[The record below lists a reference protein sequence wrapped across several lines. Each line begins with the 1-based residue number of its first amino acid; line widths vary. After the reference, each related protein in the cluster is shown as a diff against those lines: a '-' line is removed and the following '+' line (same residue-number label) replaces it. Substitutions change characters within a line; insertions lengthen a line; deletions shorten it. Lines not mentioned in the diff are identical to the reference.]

1 MIEEA
6 VIYAHDQAIQGN
18 EEEQQQSYLHRFLR
32 LSLDLMDLAV
42 SKNFAEF
49 IPLVRDN
56 LHKVQTRFF
65 KVIQKKE

>member
-6 VIYAHDQAIQGN
+6 VIYSHDQAIQGGSN
-18 EEEQQQSYLHRFLR
+18 GGGEDDYLLRFLR
-32 LSLDLMDLAV
+32 LALDFMDLAV

-56 LHKVQTRFF
+56 LKKVQ
-65 KVIQKKE
+65 

>member
-6 VIYAHDQAIQGN
+6 VIYSHDQAIQGGSN
-18 EEEQQQSYLHRFLR
+18 NSGGEDDYLLRFLR
-32 LSLDLMDLAV
+32 LALDFMDLAV

-56 LHKVQTRFF
+56 LKKVQQRFI
-65 KVIQKKE
+65 KVI

>member
-6 VIYAHDQAIQGN
+6 VIYAHDKANQGSTN
-18 EEEQQQSYLHRFLR
+18 DEKEAYLHRFLR

-56 LHKVQTRFF
+56 LHKVHARFV
-65 KVIQKKE
+65 KVISKKE

>member
-6 VIYAHDQAIQGN
+6 VIYAHDKAIQGSTN
-18 EEEQQQSYLHRFLR
+18 DEKEAYLHRFLR

-56 LHKVQTRFF
+56 LHKVHARFV
-65 KVIQKKE
+65 KVI

>member
-6 VIYAHDQAIQGN
+6 VIYAHDQAIQGSTGASN
-18 EEEQQQSYLHRFLR
+18 EEEQSYLHRFLR

-42 SKNFAEF
+42 SKNFTEF

-65 KVIQKKE
+65 KVI